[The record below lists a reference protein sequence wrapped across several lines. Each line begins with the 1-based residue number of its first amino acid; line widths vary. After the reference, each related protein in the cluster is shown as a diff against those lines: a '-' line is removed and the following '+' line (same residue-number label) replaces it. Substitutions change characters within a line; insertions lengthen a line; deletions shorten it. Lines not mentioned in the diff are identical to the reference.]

1 MPSNMKQ
8 ELTPLQLPALR
19 AHMGDWIYY
28 VTFLKMRD
36 VADRVEVA
44 QNIHT
49 SEVLNELIQRE
60 LQKRHSDNIRDY
72 LLTKPQ
78 RFFNTLVIGVYGGS
92 PKWFELDIRGNS
104 LFNSDTLPQY
114 IDGALG
120 ILHLDG
126 TEDLFAIDGQ
136 HRVTGISKAIKES
149 EELGNEEVSAIFVSH
164 SNSAEGLERTRRL
177 FTSLNRHAK
186 AVSKMELIALDEDDV
201 VAIIIRELL
210 EKHALFSGQKISL
223 SKGKNIPPKDKSSLT
238 TIVAL
243 YDALDVF
250 LKPSKKG
257 WKEYKTTRP
266 KEESIENFYL
276 QAHSLWDKLIQKFK
290 PLREMR
296 DSDDT
301 EPVVAKYRN
310 ENGGHLLFRPVGLS
324 LIIKTIRNL
333 TDLNLSLDEAI
344 QRVSTVPMLLNQE
357 PWSGLLWDAT
367 NRRMIT
373 TPESQRVGSKLLLHS
388 VGSDIPAVGIDDSEL
403 KEELA
408 GLLNR
413 PIQEIELPKYYGSST
428 RKSR

>member
-1 MPSNMKQ
+1 MPSNMSQ

-36 VADRVEVA
+36 VAERVQVA

-60 LQKRHSDNIRDY
+60 LQRSHSNKISDY

-78 RFFNTLVIGVYGGS
+78 RFFNTLVIGVYGGA
-92 PKWFELDIRGNS
+92 PQWFELDIRDNN
-104 LFNSDTLPQY
+104 LFNSNNLPQY

-120 ILHLDG
+120 ILRLDG
-126 TEDLFAIDGQ
+126 SEDLFAIDGQ
-136 HRVTGISKAIKES
+136 HRVSGISKALQKDQN
-149 EELGNEEVSAIFVSH
+149 LGDEEVSAIFVSH
-164 SNSAEGLERTRRL
+164 SNSAEGLKRTRRL

-201 VAIIIRELL
+201 VAIITRELL
-210 EKHALFSGQKISL
+210 EKYKLFSNKKLSL
-223 SKGKNIPPKDKSSLT
+223 SRGKNIPPKDKSSLT

-250 LKPSKKG
+250 LKSGQG
-257 WKEYKTTRP
+257 WKDYKKIRP
-266 KEESIENFYL
+266 SDKSIDDFYSS
-276 QAHSLWDKLIQKFK
+276 AESLWDSLINRFE

-296 DSDDT
+296 DSEDT
-301 EPVVAKYRN
+301 EQIVAKYRN
-310 ENGGHLLFRPVGLS
+310 ENGGHLLFRPVGLL
-324 LIIKTIRNL
+324 LIFKAIKKLIDTNL
-333 TDLNLSLDEAI
+333 PLDEAI
-344 QRVSTVPMLLNQE
+344 KRISTVPILLNQE
-357 PWSGLLWDAT
+357 PWSGLLWDST

-373 TPESQRVGSKLLLHS
+373 TPESQRVGLQLLLHS
-388 VGSDIPAVGIDDSEL
+388 VSSDISSLKIDITKL

-408 GLLNR
+408 GLLNKSAQD
-413 PIQEIELPKYYGSST
+413 IDLPRYY
-428 RKSR
+428 